1 MKPHVLVVDDSL
13 TVRMDLRGALGA
25 AGFTVTTCETRRAG
39 QKALAERRFDLALL
53 DVILPDG
60 DGLELLHEIRS
71 NPSFA
76 STRVIVLSTEAEVKN
91 RIRGLTSGADEYI
104 GKPYDI
110 AYVIRRARALCER
123 AQSIAPP
130 ATAAGGR
137 RILAV
142 DDSPTY
148 LAMIAS
154 TLREDGH
161 DVVLARSGREALEL
175 IAVQTVDAVVLDLTM
190 PDMDGIE
197 TLVRIRRIPGRETI
211 PAVMLTG
218 SEDPRAQRNAVAA
231 GVDDFMSKTLDPN
244 QIRARL
250 RAVLRKKSQEGDKR
264 AAPRPAP
271 PKTSDRHTDSVRA
284 PPVVDGSLFARA
296 AAATGLTGMLARD
309 MLARALRRAG
319 IEPAT
324 MSPSDLLRALPTIRE
339 ALAMFYAT
347 DEVTRRTDAIAALA
361 NVEERADA

>member
-25 AGFTVTTCETRRAG
+25 AGFTVTTCESRRAG

-53 DVILPDG
+53 DVVLPDG
-60 DGLELLHEIRS
+60 DGIELLQEIRS
-71 NPSFA
+71 NPALA

-91 RIRGLTSGADEYI
+91 RVRGLTSGADEYI

-130 ATAAGGR
+130 TAAGGR

-175 IAVQTVDAVVLDLTM
+175 IAVQSVDAVVLDLTM

-197 TLVRIRRIPGRETI
+197 TLVRIRRTPGREAI
-211 PAVMLTG
+211 PAMMLTG
-218 SEDPRAQRNAVAA
+218 SEDPRSQRDALAA
-231 GVDDFMSKTLDPN
+231 GVDDFMSKTLEPN

-250 RAVLRKKSQEGDKR
+250 RAVLRKKLQSGETR
-264 AAPRPAP
+264 AEPRTAP
-271 PKTSDRHTDSVRA
+271 PQTSVRRTDSMRA
-284 PPVVDGSLFARA
+284 PPENEGSLFARA
-296 AAATGLTGMLARD
+296 AAATGLSGMLARD
-309 MLARALRRAG
+309 TLARALRRAG
-319 IEPAT
+319 IDPMS
-324 MSPSDLLRALPTIRE
+324 MSPSDLRRALPTIRE
-339 ALAMFYAT
+339 ALTMFYAA
-347 DEVTRRTDAIAALA
+347 DEVARRTEAIAALA
-361 NVEERADA
+361 NVEDRADA